1 MDIRQTITETN
12 IFTIFIFILIISGNF
27 LALVPCKLQDELN
40 NNMYVKHLF
49 GLFTMIFFVTL
60 AAPVKDKTISAV
72 TLNSFLLYL
81 LFILITKVHVKIFYV
96 IAVLLGS
103 TYITVLLKEADIGTI
118 NANAS
123 VKNNDTMEQSNEQ
136 GKENPKNV
144 ILNNQVKIYYVIA
157 VLLGSTYITV
167 LLKEAD
173 IGTIN
178 ANASATDVKNN
189 DTMEQSKENPKNVI
203 LNNQLKIYDNI
214 IFYSYI
220 FILILTF
227 SGVLAYMGEKKLEYK
242 KNFKYVTFFLG
253 KTVCKHSTSNIDMLK
268 ALRYSI

>member
-123 VKNNDTMEQSNEQ
+123 
-136 GKENPKNV
+136 
-144 ILNNQVKIYYVIA
+144 
-157 VLLGSTYITV
+157 
-167 LLKEAD
+167 
-173 IGTIN
+173 
-178 ANASATDVKNN
+178 ATDVKNN
-189 DTMEQSKENPKNVI
+189 ENPKNVI

-220 FILILTF
+220 LILILTF
-227 SGVLAYMGEKKLEYK
+227 IGVLAYMGEKKIEYK

-253 KTVCKHSTSNIDMLK
+253 KTVCKHSTSNIDMIK

>member
-1 MDIRQTITETN
+1 MDVRQTITETN

-27 LALVPCKLQDELN
+27 MALVPCKLQDELN

-72 TLNSFLLYL
+72 TFNSFLLYL
-81 LFILITKVHVKIFYV
+81 LFILITKVHVKLFYV
-96 IAVLLGS
+96 IAGLLGT
-103 TYITVLLKEADIGTI
+103 TYIAVLLKEADLD
-118 NANAS
+118 
-123 VKNNDTMEQSNEQ
+123 K
-136 GKENPKNV
+136 
-144 ILNNQVKIYYVIA
+144 
-157 VLLGSTYITV
+157 
-167 LLKEAD
+167 
-173 IGTIN
+173 IN

-189 DTMEQSKENPKNVI
+189 DTMEQSNKQAEKVI
-203 LNNQLKIYDNI
+203 LTNQIKIYDNV

-220 FILILTF
+220 FILLLTII
-227 SGVLAYMGEKKLEYK
+227 GVLAYMGEKKIEYK

-253 KTVCKHSTSNIDMLK
+253 KTVCKHSSSNIDMIK

>member
-27 LALVPCKLQDELN
+27 MALVPCKLQDELN

-103 TYITVLLKEADIGTI
+103 TYITVLLKEADII
-118 NANAS
+118 
-123 VKNNDTMEQSNEQ
+123 
-136 GKENPKNV
+136 
-144 ILNNQVKIYYVIA
+144 
-157 VLLGSTYITV
+157 
-167 LLKEAD
+167 
-173 IGTIN
+173 TIN
-178 ANASATDVKNN
+178 ANASAIDVKNN
-189 DTMEQSKENPKNVI
+189 DTMEQTNENPKNVI

-220 FILILTF
+220 LILILTF
-227 SGVLAYMGEKKLEYK
+227 IGVLAYMGEKKIEYK

-253 KTVCKHSTSNIDMLK
+253 KTICKHSSSNIDMIK
-268 ALRYSI
+268 ALRHSI

>member
-60 AAPVKDKTISAV
+60 SAPVKDKTISVVA
-72 TLNSFLLYL
+72 LNSFLLYL

-96 IAVLLGS
+96 IAVLLGG
-103 TYITVLLKEADIGTI
+103 TYITVLLKQADI
-118 NANAS
+118 
-123 VKNNDTMEQSNEQ
+123 D
-136 GKENPKNV
+136 
-144 ILNNQVKIYYVIA
+144 KI
-157 VLLGSTYITV
+157 S
-167 LLKEAD
+167 
-173 IGTIN
+173 
-178 ANASATDVKNN
+178 ANASATDVNN
-189 DTMEQSKENPKNVI
+189 DTMEQTKENPPDVI
-203 LNNQLKIYDNI
+203 LTNQLKIYDNI

-220 FILILTF
+220 LILILTF
-227 SGVLAYMGEKKLEYK
+227 IGVLAYMGEKKIEYK

-253 KTVCKHSTSNIDMLK
+253 KTVCKHSSSNIDMIK
-268 ALRYSI
+268 ALRHSI

>member
-81 LFILITKVHVKIFYV
+81 LFILITKVHVKVF
-96 IAVLLGS
+96 
-103 TYITVLLKEADIGTI
+103 
-118 NANAS
+118 
-123 VKNNDTMEQSNEQ
+123 
-136 GKENPKNV
+136 
-144 ILNNQVKIYYVIA
+144 YVIA

-189 DTMEQSKENPKNVI
+189 DTMEQSNEQGKENPKNVI

-227 SGVLAYMGEKKLEYK
+227 IGVLAYMGEKKLEYK

-268 ALRYSI
+268 ALRHSI

>member
-27 LALVPCKLQDELN
+27 MALVPCKLQDELN

-103 TYITVLLKEADIGTI
+103 TYITVLLKEADI
-118 NANAS
+118 S
-123 VKNNDTMEQSNEQ
+123 
-136 GKENPKNV
+136 
-144 ILNNQVKIYYVIA
+144 
-157 VLLGSTYITV
+157 
-167 LLKEAD
+167 
-173 IGTIN
+173 TIN
-178 ANASATDVKNN
+178 ANASAIDVKNN
-189 DTMEQSKENPKNVI
+189 DTMEQTNENPKNVI

-220 FILILTF
+220 LILILT
-227 SGVLAYMGEKKLEYK
+227 SIGVLAYMGEKKIEYK

-253 KTVCKHSTSNIDMLK
+253 KTVCKHSSSNIDMIK
-268 ALRYSI
+268 ALRHSI

>member
-123 VKNNDTMEQSNEQ
+123 
-136 GKENPKNV
+136 
-144 ILNNQVKIYYVIA
+144 
-157 VLLGSTYITV
+157 
-167 LLKEAD
+167 
-173 IGTIN
+173 
-178 ANASATDVKNN
+178 ATDVKNN
-189 DTMEQSKENPKNVI
+189 DTMEQSNENPKNVI

-220 FILILTF
+220 LILILTF
-227 SGVLAYMGEKKLEYK
+227 IGVLAYMGEKKLEYK

-253 KTVCKHSTSNIDMLK
+253 KTVCKHSTSNVDMLK

>member
-1 MDIRQTITETN
+1 
-12 IFTIFIFILIISGNF
+12 
-27 LALVPCKLQDELN
+27 
-40 NNMYVKHLF
+40 
-49 GLFTMIFFVTL
+49 MIFFVTL

-123 VKNNDTMEQSNEQ
+123 
-136 GKENPKNV
+136 
-144 ILNNQVKIYYVIA
+144 
-157 VLLGSTYITV
+157 
-167 LLKEAD
+167 
-173 IGTIN
+173 
-178 ANASATDVKNN
+178 ATDVKNN
-189 DTMEQSKENPKNVI
+189 DNMEQSNENPKNVI

-220 FILILTF
+220 LILLLTF
-227 SGVLAYMGEKKLEYK
+227 IGVLAYMGEKKLEYK

-253 KTVCKHSTSNIDMLK
+253 KTVCKHSTSNIDMIK

>member
-27 LALVPCKLQDELN
+27 MALVPCKLQDELN

-60 AAPVKDKTISAV
+60 AAPVKDKTISTV
-72 TLNSFLLYL
+72 TFNSFLLYL

-96 IAVLLGS
+96 IAGLLGT
-103 TYITVLLKEADIGTI
+103 TYIAVLLKEADLD
-118 NANAS
+118 
-123 VKNNDTMEQSNEQ
+123 K
-136 GKENPKNV
+136 
-144 ILNNQVKIYYVIA
+144 
-157 VLLGSTYITV
+157 
-167 LLKEAD
+167 
-173 IGTIN
+173 IN

-189 DTMEQSKENPKNVI
+189 DTMEQAKENPKNVI
-203 LNNQLKIYDNI
+203 LTNQLKIYDI
-214 IFYSYI
+214 VIFYSYI
-220 FILILTF
+220 LILILTF
-227 SGVLAYMGEKKLEYK
+227 IGVLAYMGEKKIEYK

-253 KTVCKHSTSNIDMLK
+253 KTVCKHSSSNIDMIK

>member
-1 MDIRQTITETN
+1 
-12 IFTIFIFILIISGNF
+12 
-27 LALVPCKLQDELN
+27 
-40 NNMYVKHLF
+40 
-49 GLFTMIFFVTL
+49 MIFFVTL

-118 NANAS
+118 NA
-123 VKNNDTMEQSNEQ
+123 D
-136 GKENPKNV
+136 
-144 ILNNQVKIYYVIA
+144 
-157 VLLGSTYITV
+157 
-167 LLKEAD
+167 
-173 IGTIN
+173 
-178 ANASATDVKNN
+178 ASATDVKNN
-189 DTMEQSKENPKNVI
+189 DTMEQSKENPKIVI

-220 FILILTF
+220 LILILTF
-227 SGVLAYMGEKKLEYK
+227 IGVLAYMGEKKIEYK

-253 KTVCKHSTSNIDMLK
+253 KTICKHSTSNIDMIK

>member
-81 LFILITKVHVKIFYV
+81 LFILITKVHVKVFYV
-96 IAVLLGS
+96 IAVLLG
-103 TYITVLLKEADIGTI
+103 A
-118 NANAS
+118 
-123 VKNNDTMEQSNEQ
+123 
-136 GKENPKNV
+136 
-144 ILNNQVKIYYVIA
+144 
-157 VLLGSTYITV
+157 TYITV

-178 ANASATDVKNN
+178 ANASAIDVKNN
-189 DTMEQSKENPKNVI
+189 NTMEQSNEQAKENPTNVI

-220 FILILTF
+220 LILILTF
-227 SGVLAYMGEKKLEYK
+227 IGVLAYMGEKKIEYK

-253 KTVCKHSTSNIDMLK
+253 KTICKHSSSNIDMIK
-268 ALRYSI
+268 ALRHSI

>member
-123 VKNNDTMEQSNEQ
+123 
-136 GKENPKNV
+136 
-144 ILNNQVKIYYVIA
+144 
-157 VLLGSTYITV
+157 
-167 LLKEAD
+167 
-173 IGTIN
+173 
-178 ANASATDVKNN
+178 ATDVKNN

-220 FILILTF
+220 LILLLTF
-227 SGVLAYMGEKKLEYK
+227 IGVLAYMGEKKLEYK

-253 KTVCKHSTSNIDMLK
+253 KTVCKHSSSNIDMIK
-268 ALRYSI
+268 ALRHSI

>member
-118 NANAS
+118 NA
-123 VKNNDTMEQSNEQ
+123 D
-136 GKENPKNV
+136 
-144 ILNNQVKIYYVIA
+144 
-157 VLLGSTYITV
+157 
-167 LLKEAD
+167 
-173 IGTIN
+173 
-178 ANASATDVKNN
+178 ASATDVKNN
-189 DTMEQSKENPKNVI
+189 DTMEQSKENPKIVI

-220 FILILTF
+220 LILILTF
-227 SGVLAYMGEKKLEYK
+227 IGVLAYMGEKKIEYK

-253 KTVCKHSTSNIDMLK
+253 KTICKHSTSNIDMIK

>member
-27 LALVPCKLQDELN
+27 MALVPCKLQDELN

-72 TLNSFLLYL
+72 TFNSFLLYL

-96 IAVLLGS
+96 IAGLLGT
-103 TYITVLLKEADIGTI
+103 TYIAVLLKEADLD
-118 NANAS
+118 
-123 VKNNDTMEQSNEQ
+123 K
-136 GKENPKNV
+136 
-144 ILNNQVKIYYVIA
+144 
-157 VLLGSTYITV
+157 
-167 LLKEAD
+167 
-173 IGTIN
+173 IN

-189 DTMEQSKENPKNVI
+189 DTMEQSNKQAEKII
-203 LNNQLKIYDNI
+203 LTNQLKIYDNV

-220 FILILTF
+220 FILLLTII
-227 SGVLAYMGEKKLEYK
+227 GVLAYMGEKKIEYK
-242 KNFKYVTFFLG
+242 KNFKYATFFLG
-253 KTVCKHSTSNIDMLK
+253 KTVCKHSSSNIDMIK
-268 ALRYSI
+268 ALRHSI

>member
-1 MDIRQTITETN
+1 MDVRQTITETN

-27 LALVPCKLQDELN
+27 MALVPCKLQDELN

-72 TLNSFLLYL
+72 TFNSFLLYL

-96 IAVLLGS
+96 IAGLLGT
-103 TYITVLLKEADIGTI
+103 TYIAVLLKEADLD
-118 NANAS
+118 
-123 VKNNDTMEQSNEQ
+123 K
-136 GKENPKNV
+136 
-144 ILNNQVKIYYVIA
+144 
-157 VLLGSTYITV
+157 
-167 LLKEAD
+167 
-173 IGTIN
+173 IN

-189 DTMEQSKENPKNVI
+189 DTMEQSNKQAEKII
-203 LNNQLKIYDNI
+203 LTNQLKIYDNV

-220 FILILTF
+220 FILLLTII
-227 SGVLAYMGEKKLEYK
+227 GVLAYMGEKKIEYK

-253 KTVCKHSTSNIDMLK
+253 KIVCKHSSSNIDMIK
-268 ALRYSI
+268 ALRHSI

>member
-27 LALVPCKLQDELN
+27 MALVPCKLQDELN

-72 TLNSFLLYL
+72 TFNSFLLYL

-96 IAVLLGS
+96 IAGLLGT
-103 TYITVLLKEADIGTI
+103 TYIAVLLKEADLD
-118 NANAS
+118 
-123 VKNNDTMEQSNEQ
+123 K
-136 GKENPKNV
+136 
-144 ILNNQVKIYYVIA
+144 
-157 VLLGSTYITV
+157 
-167 LLKEAD
+167 
-173 IGTIN
+173 IN

-189 DTMEQSKENPKNVI
+189 DTMEQAKENPKNVI
-203 LNNQLKIYDNI
+203 LTNQLKIYDSV

-220 FILILTF
+220 LILILTF
-227 SGVLAYMGEKKLEYK
+227 IGVLAYMGEKKIEYK

>member
-27 LALVPCKLQDELN
+27 MALVPCKLQDELN

-72 TLNSFLLYL
+72 TFNSFLLYL

-96 IAVLLGS
+96 IAGLLGT
-103 TYITVLLKEADIGTI
+103 TYIAVLLKEADLD
-118 NANAS
+118 
-123 VKNNDTMEQSNEQ
+123 K
-136 GKENPKNV
+136 
-144 ILNNQVKIYYVIA
+144 
-157 VLLGSTYITV
+157 
-167 LLKEAD
+167 
-173 IGTIN
+173 IN

-189 DTMEQSKENPKNVI
+189 DTMEQSKENPTDVI
-203 LNNQLKIYDNI
+203 LTNQLKIYDSV
-214 IFYSYI
+214 IFYSYT
-220 FILILTF
+220 LILLLTII
-227 SGVLAYMGEKKLEYK
+227 GVLAYMGEKKIEYK

-253 KTVCKHSTSNIDMLK
+253 KTVCKHSSSNIDMIK
-268 ALRYSI
+268 ALRHSI

>member
-1 MDIRQTITETN
+1 
-12 IFTIFIFILIISGNF
+12 
-27 LALVPCKLQDELN
+27 
-40 NNMYVKHLF
+40 
-49 GLFTMIFFVTL
+49 MIFFVTL

-123 VKNNDTMEQSNEQ
+123 
-136 GKENPKNV
+136 
-144 ILNNQVKIYYVIA
+144 
-157 VLLGSTYITV
+157 
-167 LLKEAD
+167 
-173 IGTIN
+173 
-178 ANASATDVKNN
+178 ATDVKNN

-220 FILILTF
+220 LILLLTF
-227 SGVLAYMGEKKLEYK
+227 IGVLAYMGEKKLEYK

-253 KTVCKHSTSNIDMLK
+253 KTVCKHSTSNIDMIK

>member
-81 LFILITKVHVKIFYV
+81 LFILITKVHVKVFYI

-144 ILNNQVKIYYVIA
+144 ILNNQVKIY
-157 VLLGSTYITV
+157 
-167 LLKEAD
+167 
-173 IGTIN
+173 
-178 ANASATDVKNN
+178 
-189 DTMEQSKENPKNVI
+189 
-203 LNNQLKIYDNI
+203 DNI

-227 SGVLAYMGEKKLEYK
+227 IGVLAYMGEKKLEYK

-253 KTVCKHSTSNIDMLK
+253 KTICKHSTSNTDMLK

>member
-103 TYITVLLKEADIGTI
+103 TYITVLLKEADI
-118 NANAS
+118 S
-123 VKNNDTMEQSNEQ
+123 
-136 GKENPKNV
+136 
-144 ILNNQVKIYYVIA
+144 
-157 VLLGSTYITV
+157 
-167 LLKEAD
+167 
-173 IGTIN
+173 TIN

-189 DTMEQSKENPKNVI
+189 DTMEQSNENPKNVI

-220 FILILTF
+220 LILILTF
-227 SGVLAYMGEKKLEYK
+227 IGVLAYMGEKKLEYK

-253 KTVCKHSTSNIDMLK
+253 KTICKHSSSNIDMIK

>member
-123 VKNNDTMEQSNEQ
+123 
-136 GKENPKNV
+136 
-144 ILNNQVKIYYVIA
+144 
-157 VLLGSTYITV
+157 
-167 LLKEAD
+167 
-173 IGTIN
+173 
-178 ANASATDVKNN
+178 ATDVKNN
-189 DTMEQSKENPKNVI
+189 DTMGQSNENPKNVI

-227 SGVLAYMGEKKLEYK
+227 IGVLAYMGEKKIEYK

-253 KTVCKHSTSNIDMLK
+253 KTVCKHSTSNVDMLK

>member
-123 VKNNDTMEQSNEQ
+123 
-136 GKENPKNV
+136 
-144 ILNNQVKIYYVIA
+144 
-157 VLLGSTYITV
+157 
-167 LLKEAD
+167 
-173 IGTIN
+173 
-178 ANASATDVKNN
+178 ATDVKNN
-189 DTMEQSKENPKNVI
+189 DTMEQSKENPKIVI

-220 FILILTF
+220 LILILTF
-227 SGVLAYMGEKKLEYK
+227 IGVLAYMGEKKIEYK

-253 KTVCKHSTSNIDMLK
+253 KTVCKHSTSNIDMIK

>member
-123 VKNNDTMEQSNEQ
+123 
-136 GKENPKNV
+136 
-144 ILNNQVKIYYVIA
+144 
-157 VLLGSTYITV
+157 
-167 LLKEAD
+167 
-173 IGTIN
+173 
-178 ANASATDVKNN
+178 ATDVKNN
-189 DTMEQSKENPKNVI
+189 DTMEQSNEDAI

-220 FILILTF
+220 LILILTF
-227 SGVLAYMGEKKLEYK
+227 IGVLAYMGEKKLEYK

-253 KTVCKHSTSNIDMLK
+253 KTVCKHSTSNIDMIK

>member
-27 LALVPCKLQDELN
+27 MALVPCKLQDELN

-72 TLNSFLLYL
+72 TFNSFLLYL

-96 IAVLLGS
+96 IAGLLGT
-103 TYITVLLKEADIGTI
+103 TYIAVLLKEADLD
-118 NANAS
+118 
-123 VKNNDTMEQSNEQ
+123 K
-136 GKENPKNV
+136 
-144 ILNNQVKIYYVIA
+144 
-157 VLLGSTYITV
+157 
-167 LLKEAD
+167 
-173 IGTIN
+173 IN

-189 DTMEQSKENPKNVI
+189 DTMEQAKENPKNVI
-203 LNNQLKIYDNI
+203 LTNQLKIYDSV

-220 FILILTF
+220 LILILTF
-227 SGVLAYMGEKKLEYK
+227 IGVLAYMGEKKIEYK

-253 KTVCKHSTSNIDMLK
+253 KTVCKHSSSNIDMIK
-268 ALRYSI
+268 ALRHSI

>member
-123 VKNNDTMEQSNEQ
+123 
-136 GKENPKNV
+136 
-144 ILNNQVKIYYVIA
+144 
-157 VLLGSTYITV
+157 
-167 LLKEAD
+167 
-173 IGTIN
+173 
-178 ANASATDVKNN
+178 ATDVKNN

-220 FILILTF
+220 LILLLTF
-227 SGVLAYMGEKKLEYK
+227 IGVLAYMGEKKLEYK

-253 KTVCKHSTSNIDMLK
+253 KTVCKHSTSNIDMIK

>member
-1 MDIRQTITETN
+1 MDVRQTITETN

-27 LALVPCKLQDELN
+27 MALVPCKLQDELN

-72 TLNSFLLYL
+72 TFNSFLLYL

-96 IAVLLGS
+96 IAGLLGT
-103 TYITVLLKEADIGTI
+103 TYIAVLLKEADLDKI

-123 VKNNDTMEQSNEQ
+123 ASDVKNNDTMEQSNKQAE
-136 GKENPKNV
+136 KI
-144 ILNNQVKIYYVIA
+144 IL
-157 VLLGSTYITV
+157 T
-167 LLKEAD
+167 
-173 IGTIN
+173 
-178 ANASATDVKNN
+178 
-189 DTMEQSKENPKNVI
+189 
-203 LNNQLKIYDNI
+203 NQLKIYDNV

-220 FILILTF
+220 FILLLTII
-227 SGVLAYMGEKKLEYK
+227 GVLAYMGEKKIEYK

-253 KTVCKHSTSNIDMLK
+253 KTVCKHSSSNIDMIK

>member
-1 MDIRQTITETN
+1 MDVRQTITETN

-27 LALVPCKLQDELN
+27 MALVPCKLQDELN

-72 TLNSFLLYL
+72 TFNSFLLYL
-81 LFILITKVHVKIFYV
+81 LFILITKVHVKVFYV

-103 TYITVLLKEADIGTI
+103 TYIAVLLKQADIDKMS
-118 NANAS
+118 ANA
-123 VKNNDTMEQSNEQ
+123 T
-136 GKENPKNV
+136 
-144 ILNNQVKIYYVIA
+144 
-157 VLLGSTYITV
+157 
-167 LLKEAD
+167 
-173 IGTIN
+173 
-178 ANASATDVKNN
+178 ATDTKNN
-189 DTMEQSKENPKNVI
+189 DTMEQSKEQSKEQSNENVI
-203 LNNQLKIYDNI
+203 LANQLKIYDNV

-220 FILILTF
+220 LILLLTII
-227 SGVLAYMGEKKLEYK
+227 GVLAYMGEKKLEYK

-253 KTVCKHSTSNIDMLK
+253 KTICKHSSSNIDMIK

>member
-1 MDIRQTITETN
+1 MDVRQTITETN

-27 LALVPCKLQDELN
+27 MALVPCKLQDELN

-118 NANAS
+118 NANAAATDI
-123 VKNNDTMEQSNEQ
+123 KNNDTMEQSNED
-136 GKENPKNV
+136 
-144 ILNNQVKIYYVIA
+144 A
-157 VLLGSTYITV
+157 
-167 LLKEAD
+167 
-173 IGTIN
+173 
-178 ANASATDVKNN
+178 
-189 DTMEQSKENPKNVI
+189 I
-203 LNNQLKIYDNI
+203 LNNQLKIYDNV

-220 FILILTF
+220 LILILTF
-227 SGVLAYMGEKKLEYK
+227 IGVLAYMGEKKLEYK

-253 KTVCKHSTSNIDMLK
+253 KTVCKHSTSNIDMIK
-268 ALRYSI
+268 ALRHSI

>member
-81 LFILITKVHVKIFYV
+81 LFILITKVHVKVFYV
-96 IAVLLGS
+96 IAVLLG
-103 TYITVLLKEADIGTI
+103 A
-118 NANAS
+118 
-123 VKNNDTMEQSNEQ
+123 
-136 GKENPKNV
+136 
-144 ILNNQVKIYYVIA
+144 
-157 VLLGSTYITV
+157 TYITV

-178 ANASATDVKNN
+178 ANASAIDVKNN
-189 DTMEQSKENPKNVI
+189 NTMEQSNEQAKENPTNVI

-220 FILILTF
+220 LILILTF
-227 SGVLAYMGEKKLEYK
+227 IGVLAYMGEKKIEYK

-253 KTVCKHSTSNIDMLK
+253 KTVCKHSSSNIDMIK